1 MLALSYLKILPIK
14 STLKGL
20 SDKNEILILKCGF
33 SILFIMIN
41 IMLVIEKN
49 KWWVY
54 MGRRKQVDK
63 EAERRGVSRLGRYQV
78 EPG

>member
-1 MLALSYLKILPIK
+1 MLALSYLKILSIK

-41 IMLVIEKN
+41 IMLVIEKIN
-49 KWWVY
+49 DEWIWE
-54 MGRRKQVDK
+54 G
-63 EAERRGVSRLGRYQV
+63 GSR
-78 EPG
+78 

>member
-1 MLALSYLKILPIK
+1 MMSGYGKEEA
-14 STLKGL
+14 GRQR
-20 SDKNEILILKCGF
+20 
-33 SILFIMIN
+33 
-41 IMLVIEKN
+41 VA
-49 KWWVY
+49 